1 MSTPDD
7 PSEWHGHVRPRPDG
21 VRMRCGAIRMCSVC
35 QEEAIKYGDEFQAR
49 EAAYAKHQP
58 VREDASIS
66 GIAPVAPMQGVV
78 LKPSFPKTA
87 FGGGKPEDFEPAKLK
102 KSSDTEFELTALL
115 GL

>member
-1 MSTPDD
+1 
-7 PSEWHGHVRPRPDG
+7 
-21 VRMRCGAIRMCSVC
+21 MRCGGIRSCSVC

-58 VREDASIS
+58 MREDASIS
-66 GIAPVAPMQGVV
+66 GIAPVAPAQGVI

-87 FGGGKPEDFEPAKLK
+87 FGGGETPDNFAPAKRK
-102 KSSDTEFELTALL
+102 KNSEDTEFELKALL